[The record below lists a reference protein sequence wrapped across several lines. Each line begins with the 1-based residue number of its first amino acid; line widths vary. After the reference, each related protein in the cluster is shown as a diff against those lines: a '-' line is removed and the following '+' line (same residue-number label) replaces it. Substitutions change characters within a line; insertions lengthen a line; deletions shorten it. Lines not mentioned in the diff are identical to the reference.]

1 VNWTYRTVG
10 RTLGAM
16 QQDLNALAAR
26 PGLYVPLMTPFD
38 ESGAV
43 ALACLRALAHAAL
56 DGGATGLV
64 ALGTTAEPGSLS
76 SAERQDVLEVVAG
89 VCNDRAA
96 PLIVGAN
103 TPMEIAQLAGVDGVT
118 AALTL
123 VPPFL
128 RPGENGVVAYFE
140 ALAAASPVPL
150 LVYHVPYRTGQEL
163 LPRTI
168 HRLAALP
175 GVAGMKFAPGAL
187 TGDAV
192 AILADPPPRFAV
204 LGGDDALLAPML
216 ALGAHG
222 AIAAS
227 AHIGTSG
234 YAALVAAWRSG
245 DVVVAR
251 DLGHRLAALST
262 ALFAEPN
269 PTVIK
274 AVLHAQGRIPTSSV
288 RLPLVAAGRSALD
301 AALYAA
307 ALV

>member
-1 VNWTYRTVG
+1 VNWTYRVAG

-16 QQDLNALAAR
+16 QLGSNAPAAT
-26 PGLYVPLMTPFD
+26 PGLYVPLITPFD

-43 ALACLRALAHAAL
+43 ALNCLHALAQAAL

-76 SAERQDVLEVVAG
+76 SAERQDVLAVVAG
-89 VCNDRAA
+89 VCADRGA
-96 PLIVGAN
+96 PLVVGAN
-103 TPMEIAQLAGVDGVT
+103 TPGEIAQLAGVDGVA

-128 RPGENGVVAYFE
+128 RPGENGVVAFFE
-140 ALAAASPVPL
+140 ALAAASPVPV

-163 LPRTI
+163 PPPAF

-187 TGDAV
+187 TADAV
-192 AILADPPPRFAV
+192 AILADPPPRFTV

-216 ALGAHG
+216 ALGADG

-227 AHIGTSG
+227 AHIGTSA
-234 YAALVAAWRSG
+234 YAALIAAWRAG
-245 DVVVAR
+245 NAVAAR
-251 DLGHRLAALST
+251 DLGPRLATLST

-274 AVLHAQGRIPTSSV
+274 GVLHAQGRIPTPSV
-288 RLPLVAAGRSALD
+288 RLPLVPAGRGAVD
-301 AALYAA
+301 AALRAA
-307 ALV
+307 TAV